1 LLENEFIQRNDFL
14 LEEVNKMLVVEKK
27 CEIEALMTS
36 ERAQRDIEGG
46 KLGYLVEFVVSRCIL
61 QDFIDA

>member
-1 LLENEFIQRNDFL
+1 
-14 LEEVNKMLVVEKK
+14 MLVVEKK

-46 KLGYLVEFVVSRCIL
+46 QLGYLVEFVVSRCIL